1 MYEVIFAYNFEN
13 LKGKPQREVEKIS
26 GCKIKCYGVIKD
38 SVTLFILCS
47 DEFSLSKCVDV
58 FKDKFNLKPIKIKK
72 II

>member
-38 SVTLFILCS
+38 SVTLFILCD
-47 DEFSLSKCVDV
+47 DEVSLTECINV
-58 FKDKFNLKPIKIKK
+58 FKDKFNLKAIKIKK